1 MNVDGCAVCFE
12 FFAEFF
18 VAAGVAAV
26 AHGVVVTSR
35 RAVKCLKPPKA
46 LGFVGGFGGVVWLVC
61 WVCFGF
67 FECSIGPDCDACE
80 FVGQVVTFVSQ
91 DDGVSS

>member
-46 LGFVGGFGGVVWLVC
+46 LGFVGGFGGVVSLLGMLRLLRMLHWARLRRV
-61 WVCFGF
+61 
-67 FECSIGPDCDACE
+67 
-80 FVGQVVTFVSQ
+80 
-91 DDGVSS
+91 